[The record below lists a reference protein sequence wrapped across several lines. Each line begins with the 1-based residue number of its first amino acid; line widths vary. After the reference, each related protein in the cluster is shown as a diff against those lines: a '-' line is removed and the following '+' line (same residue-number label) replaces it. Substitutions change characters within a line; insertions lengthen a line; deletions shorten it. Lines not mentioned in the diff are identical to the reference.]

1 MHIIRSLLAVVA
13 VSLPAIAH
21 ADGSTLSVVRSQF
34 TDKVEQSNPVA
45 GADALG
51 HPSRVTYWV
60 AMKNDAAPTTVTL
73 VWKLDGH
80 EAGRQSLDVG
90 TSPAWKTWGTHW
102 VGGAKS
108 VEVDVLDATGATV
121 KTDTLALSSGGEFLP
136 SRRARQAQR
145 LPARVAVPSRPS
157 LHPFG
162 CHEARRSAEVDG
174 VRSGGWISSPSG

>member
-1 MHIIRSLLAVVA
+1 MHIIRSLLAVIA

-51 HPSRVTYWV
+51 HASRVTYWV

-121 KTDTLALSSGGEFLP
+121 KTDTLAL
-136 SRRARQAQR
+136 
-145 LPARVAVPSRPS
+145 
-157 LHPFG
+157 
-162 CHEARRSAEVDG
+162 
-174 VRSGGWISSPSG
+174 